1 MGCGAVRS
9 VSAGTAGTGNA
20 LGGRDE
26 GGASCRS
33 EVDGAVDGAM
43 DGAGVALT
51 QTHQDWRA
59 DISIAV
65 LTVTLLVAAGG
76 FGLCLDGTRTP
87 RTTWAGVELSG
98 KSWWAALCCLVLSSS

>member
-9 VSAGTAGTGNA
+9 VSAGTAGTGNDA
-20 LGGRDE
+20 RGGRDE
-26 GGASCRS
+26 GSASCPS
-33 EVDGAVDGAM
+33 EVDGAVDGA
-43 DGAGVALT
+43 GVALT
-51 QTHQDWRA
+51 QTRQDWRA